1 MSLLRIFSQFLIAS
15 WISWTQASWL
25 SELYVLEGHVP
36 GVKSSKLGSLMWGT
50 LFLQEK
56 LTVVTSHLLL
66 YCGSKGGFY
75 IEILSLLLLMIYLF
89 FCLLMILV
97 WACPIHLVYRIH
109 PASFHISF

>member
-1 MSLLRIFSQFLIAS
+1 M
-15 WISWTQASWL
+15 
-25 SELYVLEGHVP
+25 EGHVS
-36 GVKSSKLGSLMWGT
+36 GVKSSKLGSQMWGT

-56 LTVVTSHLLL
+56 LTVVSSHLLL

-109 PASFHISF
+109 PASFHILSEEVFLCKSVDSLCLWEGRRSGASMS

>member
-1 MSLLRIFSQFLIAS
+1 MSLLRTVSQFLIAS

-25 SELYVLEGHVP
+25 SELYVLEGQVS
-36 GVKSSKLGSLMWGT
+36 GVKSSKLGSQMWDT

-75 IEILSLLLLMIYLF
+75 IEILSLPLLMIYLF
-89 FCLLMILV
+89 FHLPMILV
-97 WACPIHLVYRIH
+97 WAFLIHLVYRIH

>member
-1 MSLLRIFSQFLIAS
+1 M
-15 WISWTQASWL
+15 
-25 SELYVLEGHVP
+25 EGHVS
-36 GVKSSKLGSLMWGT
+36 GVKSSKLGSQMWGT

-97 WACPIHLVYRIH
+97 WACPIHLVYRFTQLVSTFLFEEVVLCKTVDSLC
-109 PASFHISF
+109 PWEERRSGASMS